1 MSVAFCRT
9 KLFQNSYSHR
19 IPKLWNNP
27 HPHPP
32 PPPPPV
38 VLVLPILYLILS
50 LSIRPYLL
58 QMRSSLQL
66 HVTFAICVNLIF
78 RLASDELWEILY
90 SYINNII
97 SLPAPLLCCVFDRF
111 VLLHKIPNICRFYRY
126 FFMLFRWF
134 FLS

>member
-19 IPKLWNNP
+19 IPKLLSNP
-27 HPHPP
+27 H

-38 VLVLPILYLILS
+38 VLVLPIQYLILS

-78 RLASDELWEILY
+78 RLASDELWETLY

-97 SLPAPLLCCVFDRF
+97 SLPAPLLCCV
-111 VLLHKIPNICRFYRY
+111 LI
-126 FFMLFRWF
+126 
-134 FLS
+134 